1 MSQHAYPQGNSM
13 RQPPRPPI
21 VKAACQ
27 PDLPILRIEAL
38 TETISATKSKELPGQ
53 PTVVRAA
60 PPKRTFSRCAFDAIC
75 AGTGLTLLSPIL
87 AAIALSIKLYDG
99 GPILYSHLRVGQGFK
114 KFRFFKF
121 RTMISSADAGSP
133 VTAPDDTRVTRVG
146 RFLRKYK
153 LDELPQL
160 MNVLKGEMQLVGARP
175 QLEWQVNLFREEY
188 EELLQ
193 SPPGITDLATLSFR
207 NEDRFFEAGSIEEQ
221 YIKKI
226 MPIKLQMALEYSR
239 TRTFFSDL
247 DIIIRTVLG
256 LRPPP
261 AKRSD
266 AGRASAM
273 TTLPNFASRKS
284 S

>member
-1 MSQHAYPQGNSM
+1 
-13 RQPPRPPI
+13 
-21 VKAACQ
+21 
-27 PDLPILRIEAL
+27 
-38 TETISATKSKELPGQ
+38 
-53 PTVVRAA
+53 
-60 PPKRTFSRCAFDAIC
+60 
-75 AGTGLTLLSPIL
+75 LSPIL

>member
-1 MSQHAYPQGNSM
+1 
-13 RQPPRPPI
+13 
-21 VKAACQ
+21 
-27 PDLPILRIEAL
+27 
-38 TETISATKSKELPGQ
+38 
-53 PTVVRAA
+53 
-60 PPKRTFSRCAFDAIC
+60 
-75 AGTGLTLLSPIL
+75 
-87 AAIALSIKLYDG
+87 
-99 GPILYSHLRVGQGFK
+99 
-114 KFRFFKF
+114 
-121 RTMISSADAGSP
+121 MISSADAGSP